1 MELTNDMEDG
11 AMELEK
17 IYQILYFI
25 KLNEIS
31 RQYLDLFVV
40 VIIVVKA
47 VLQTKYIILSIN
59 KCLRYPSRRLSCF
72 TFIDRKEFYFI
83 SFTTHPH
90 NSPPDV

>member
-31 RQYLDLFVV
+31 CQYLVLFVV
-40 VIIVVKA
+40 VIIVGKA

-59 KCLRYPSRRLSCF
+59 KCF
-72 TFIDRKEFYFI
+72 
-83 SFTTHPH
+83 
-90 NSPPDV
+90 